1 MHSLGPSA
9 FIRHIRSAI
18 CLFCAFAAV
27 VPAARAEQSIDL
39 ARADSRRIVEVLAND
54 IEKRFY
60 DASLNGIDVK
70 RLADETK
77 QRINGLND
85 FGQMQTAIWEF
96 VLKMGD
102 SHTRYVPP
110 QLTITPS
117 FGFKARG
124 IGNEVR
130 VVSITKHGPAEKA
143 GVQLGDQV
151 LAMNGVRVNRENVA
165 DTLLYFTRLRPV
177 RMLVIDYVRAGVQDR
192 LQIEPDIRREPAE
205 RRLDDISDFYKDV
218 VELENEAH
226 ENPFLYG
233 SVDDMGYVKL
243 TEFAGGLPEV
253 VMWKI
258 KNSKAVIV
266 DLRGN
271 PGGNTEVLRQMTGFF
286 DRQNTPIANLVGR
299 KKTEPLIS
307 KPQRVYFDGPLVI
320 LVDSGSGS
328 ASEIFAYHM
337 QRIGRA
343 VVIGDKT
350 MGAVSAADFVRE
362 HVGSY
367 TVTNFG
373 LLLTTSKVVFPDGKS
388 IEKIGVTPDVMCLPT
403 EQDLA
408 TGKDPCLNK
417 AAAMAREKLA
427 KAGAPAQAAGK

>member
-1 MHSLGPSA
+1 MHALKFPARKFSTLVC
-9 FIRHIRSAI
+9 I
-18 CLFCAFAAV
+18 LAAV
-27 VPAARAEQSIDL
+27 VTLAPLARAGQSIDL
-39 ARADSRRIVEVLAND
+39 ARADNRRIVEILAND
-54 IEKRFY
+54 IQKRFY
-60 DASLNGIDVK
+60 DSSLKGIDVK

-77 QRINGLND
+77 QRINTLD
-85 FGQMQTAIWEF
+85 DVGQMQTAIWDF
-96 VLKMGD
+96 VLKMDD

-124 IGNEVR
+124 IGDEVR

-143 GVQLGDQV
+143 GVQLGDRV
-151 LAMNGVRVNRENVA
+151 LALNGIRVNRDNVS
-165 DTLLYFTRLRPV
+165 DTILYYTRLRPV
-177 RMLVIDYVRAGVQDR
+177 RLLVVDYVRAGVQDR
-192 LQIEPDIRREPAE
+192 LSIEPEIRREPAQ

-218 VELENEAH
+218 VELENEGH

-243 TEFAGGLPEV
+243 TEFSGGLPEV

-258 KNSKAVIV
+258 KDAKAVIL

-299 KKTEPLIS
+299 KKTEALVS

-320 LVDSGSGS
+320 LVDSGSAS

-343 VVIGDKT
+343 LVIGDKT
-350 MGAVSAADFVRE
+350 MGAVSAADYVGE
-362 HVGSY
+362 HVGAY
-367 TVTNFG
+367 TVTDFG
-373 LLLTTSKVVFPDGKS
+373 LLLTTAKVVFPDGKS
-388 IEKIGVTPDVMCLPT
+388 IEKVGVTPDVMCLPT

-408 TGKDPCLNK
+408 TGKDPCLAK
-417 AAAMAREKLA
+417 AASLAKDKLA
-427 KAGAPAQAAGK
+427 KASAPAQGSGK